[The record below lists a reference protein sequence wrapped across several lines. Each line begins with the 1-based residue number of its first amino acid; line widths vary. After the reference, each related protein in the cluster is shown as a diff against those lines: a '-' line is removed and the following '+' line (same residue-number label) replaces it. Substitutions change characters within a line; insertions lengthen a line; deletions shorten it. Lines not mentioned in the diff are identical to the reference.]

1 MSYKE
6 KIDRIYNEIGQL
18 GKSLLNYIKE
28 EHITDCSINNSDEF
42 YKITSEQAINIEGY
56 IKDINSHIKEFNY
69 YTEFYVNKDE
79 VENYIKNISILLK
92 YINKIE
98 IGESSIRDNPMEF

>member
-1 MSYKE
+1 MNYKE
-6 KIDRIYNEIGQL
+6 KIDEIYNEIGQL
-18 GKSLLNYIKE
+18 SRDLLNYIKE
-28 EHITDCSINNSDEF
+28 EHITDYSINNSDEF

-56 IKDINSHIKEFNY
+56 IKDINSHVKEFNY

-98 IGESSIRDNPMEF
+98 IGNNSVRED